1 MQAGS
6 WHGACCSPHTGDTGQ
21 DGEALGANSGM
32 PLTTGKAG
40 LLRQQ
45 AKESEST
52 VLHGGVEKH
61 QEQAD
66 KQGC

>member
-1 MQAGS
+1 
-6 WHGACCSPHTGDTGQ
+6 
-21 DGEALGANSGM
+21 M

-66 KQGC
+66 KQGCEANQVAGESKQEHK